1 VSDRPNFDELIGPE
15 VPPEERERLR
25 RVHELLVAAGPPPEM
40 PELHA
45 SPAVPAHPR
54 RRVAALLIA
63 AALAPAA
70 FVAGWLVGG
79 SDSDFDV
86 RAAVAMRGTAA
97 APAASG
103 TIELGY
109 GDDEGNWPMLV
120 EVSGLEPLPK
130 GGYYELLLTKN
141 GKPVVACGSFNVGDD
156 GNANVRLGAS
166 YNLRNFDGWVVRP
179 WVRGRDELNKTV
191 VLTT

>member
-1 VSDRPNFDELIGPE
+1 VSGSPNFDELIGSDL
-15 VPPEERERLR
+15 PPADRERLR
-25 RVHELLVAAGPPPEM
+25 RVHDLLVAAGPPPEM
-40 PELHA
+40 PELAA
-45 SPAVPAHPR
+45 SPPVRPHPR

-63 AALAPAA
+63 AALALAA

-79 SDSDFDV
+79 SDSGFDV
-86 RAAVAMRGTAA
+86 RAAVAMRGTPA

-103 TIELGY
+103 KIELGY

-130 GGYYELLLTKN
+130 GGYYELLLTRD
-141 GKPVVACGSFNVGDD
+141 GEPVVACGSFNVGDD
-156 GNANVRLGAS
+156 GNASVRLGAS

>member
-1 VSDRPNFDELIGPE
+1 MSNPPNFDELIGPE
-15 VPPEERERLR
+15 LPPEDRERLR

-40 PELHA
+40 PKLHA
-45 SPAVPAHPR
+45 SPPVHAHPR

-63 AALAPAA
+63 AALALAA
-70 FVAGWLVGG
+70 FVAGWLVGT
-79 SDSDFDV
+79 SDSSFDV
-86 RAAVAMRGTAA
+86 RAAVAMHGTGA

-130 GGYYELLLTKN
+130 GGHYELLLTKH

>member
-1 VSDRPNFDELIGPE
+1 VSDPPNFDELIGPE
-15 VPPEERERLR
+15 LPPGDRERLR

-45 SPAVPAHPR
+45 SPPVRAHPR

-63 AALAPAA
+63 AALALAA

-79 SDSDFDV
+79 ADSGFDV
-86 RAAVAMRGTAA
+86 RAAVAMHGTAA

-141 GKPVVACGSFNVGDD
+141 GEPVVACGSFKVGDD
-156 GNANVRLGAS
+156 GKANVRLGAS

>member
-1 VSDRPNFDELIGPE
+1 VSDPPNFDELIGPE
-15 VPPEERERLR
+15 LPPGDRERLR
-25 RVHELLVAAGPPPEM
+25 RVHELLIAAGPPPEM

-45 SPAVPAHPR
+45 SPPVRAHPR

-63 AALAPAA
+63 AALTLAA
-70 FVAGWLVGG
+70 FSAGWLLRGP
-79 SDSDFDV
+79 SDEFDV
-86 RAAVAMRGTAA
+86 RLAVPMRSTAN
-97 APAASG
+97 APNASAL
-103 TIELGY
+103 IELGY
-109 GDDEGNWPMLV
+109 ADDEGNWPMLV
-120 EVSGLEPLPK
+120 TVRGLKPLPK

-141 GKPVVACGSFNVGDD
+141 GEPVVACGSFNVGDD

>member
-15 VPPEERERLR
+15 VPPEDRERLR
-25 RVHELLVAAGPPPEM
+25 RVHELLVAAGPPPDM

-45 SPAVPAHPR
+45 SPAVRAHPR

-63 AALAPAA
+63 AALALAA

-109 GDDEGNWPMLV
+109 GDDEGNWPLLV

-141 GKPVVACGSFNVGDD
+141 GEPVVACGSFNVGED

>member
-1 VSDRPNFDELIGPE
+1 VSDPPNFDELIGPDL
-15 VPPEERERLR
+15 PPGDRERLR
-25 RVHELLVAAGPPPEM
+25 RVHELLVAAGPPAEM
-40 PELHA
+40 PELPA
-45 SPAVPAHPR
+45 SPPVRTRPR

-63 AALAPAA
+63 AALAVAA

-79 SDSDFDV
+79 FDSDFDV
-86 RAAVAMRGTAA
+86 RAAVAMHGTAA

-109 GDDEGNWPMLV
+109 GDDEGNWPMVV

-141 GKPVVACGSFNVGDD
+141 GEPVVACGSFNVGDD
-156 GNANVRLGAS
+156 GYANVRLGAS

>member
-1 VSDRPNFDELIGPE
+1 VSGPPNFDELIGTDL
-15 VPPEERERLR
+15 PPGDRERLR

-40 PELHA
+40 PQLA
-45 SPAVPAHPR
+45 PSPRVRALPR
-54 RRVAALLIA
+54 RRAVALLVA
-63 AALAPAA
+63 AALALAA
-70 FVAGWLVGG
+70 FAAGWLVRGP
-79 SDSDFDV
+79 DSGFDV
-86 RAAVAMRGTAA
+86 RAAVAMHGTGA

-103 TIELGY
+103 RIELGY

-120 EVSGLEPLPK
+120 EVSGLEPLPE

-141 GKPVVACGSFNVGDD
+141 GEPVVACGSFNVGDEGD
-156 GNANVRLGAS
+156 ATVRLGAS

-179 WVRGRDELNKTV
+179 WVRGRDEFNKTV

>member
-1 VSDRPNFDELIGPE
+1 MSDPPDFDELIGPE
-15 VPPEERERLR
+15 LPPGDRERLR
-25 RVHELLVAAGPPPEM
+25 RVHELLIAAGPPP
-40 PELHA
+40 
-45 SPAVPAHPR
+45 
-54 RRVAALLIA
+54 
-63 AALAPAA
+63 AALALAA

-79 SDSDFDV
+79 SDSNFDV
-86 RAAVAMRGTAA
+86 RAAVAMHGTGA

-109 GDDEGNWPMLV
+109 GDDEGNWPMVV

-141 GKPVVACGSFNVGDD
+141 GEPVVACGSFNVDDD